1 MKLFDYPGPSFCIQG
16 WPSRIYTDATCLA
29 ALLLYFKGVRKGA
42 QSFAAELA
50 DPFGLF
56 HSYEF
61 SRFIKKKLAHHHHN
75 PRLADCLLVA
85 GVPLL
90 VVLPSP
96 VSAFENVVR
105 RRCRDEAIIKRGL
118 RDDGVWLKV
127 ASACCK
133 QSPLAVIQ
141 SSQVCSEPMSLVRVL
156 SRLGLITRSYTA
168 EQISVFHEAAKEMT
182 PLLSEAE
189 YGIGYCYGDEINDYP
204 ISEDDI
210 HAYLGRYSEWS
221 EICKH
226 YSGVSRAISP
236 S

>member
-29 ALLLYFKGVRKGA
+29 ALLLYFEGVRKGA

-61 SRFIKKKLAHHHHN
+61 SRFIKKKLVHHHHN

-96 VSAFENVVR
+96 F
-105 RRCRDEAIIKRGL
+105 L
-118 RDDGVWLKV
+118 HLKM
-127 ASACCK
+127 S
-133 QSPLAVIQ
+133 SGGAVEMKP
-141 SSQVCSEPMSLVRVL
+141 SSSVGYAMMGSG
-156 SRLGLITRSYTA
+156 SRLLLPAVSSLI
-168 EQISVFHEAAKEMT
+168 
-182 PLLSEAE
+182 
-189 YGIGYCYGDEINDYP
+189 
-204 ISEDDI
+204 
-210 HAYLGRYSEWS
+210 
-221 EICKH
+221 
-226 YSGVSRAISP
+226 
-236 S
+236 